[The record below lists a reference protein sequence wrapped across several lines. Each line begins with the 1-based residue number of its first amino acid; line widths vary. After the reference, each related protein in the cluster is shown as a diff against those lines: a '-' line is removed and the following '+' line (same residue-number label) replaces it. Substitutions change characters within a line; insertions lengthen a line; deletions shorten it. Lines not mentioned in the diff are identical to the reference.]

1 MLKATASMGLKAI
14 SVALLLSASGQ
25 ALAASAT
32 VTAQIDRVLMT
43 ADSTYG
49 GCMALLSVNPADAL
63 PGCGSGWVT
72 FSCSG
77 DFTDRVRAY
86 RSVDLAQLAL
96 ASGKVA
102 QVFFRDDMKHNGYC
116 FADRIDVLR

>member
-25 ALAASAT
+25 TLAASAT
-32 VTAQIDRVLMT
+32 VTANIDRVLMT

-63 PGCGSGWVT
+63 PGCGSGWVS

-86 RSVDLAQLAL
+86 RLVDLAELAL
-96 ASGKVA
+96 ASGKMA

>member
-1 MLKATASMGLKAI
+1 MLKATVSMGFRAI
-14 SVALLLSASGQ
+14 SVALLLSATSQ
-25 ALAASAT
+25 VLAASAN
-32 VTAQIDRVLMT
+32 VTANIDRVLMT

-63 PGCGSGWVT
+63 PGCASGWVS

-86 RSVDLAQLAL
+86 RLVDLAQLAL
-96 ASGKVA
+96 ASGKLA